1 MHPVLHQR
9 VIVGRATFYRWSRCR
24 CHCQLLRPLLLRPL
38 LLRPLL
44 LLLRMQRLE
53 GTQLLRLVVAHTDE
67 LFGGD
72 PVGGGGLE
80 RR

>member
-1 MHPVLHQR
+1 MHPVLNQR
-9 VIVGRATFYRWSRCR
+9 LIVGRATLYRWSRCR
-24 CHCQLLRPLLLRPL
+24 CHCQLLRPLLLL
-38 LLRPLL
+38 PLL
-44 LLLRMQRLE
+44 LLLRMQRPK

-67 LFGGD
+67 LFRGD

>member
-1 MHPVLHQR
+1 MHPVLNQR
-9 VIVGRATFYRWSRCR
+9 LIVGRATFYRWSRCR
-24 CHCQLLRPLLLRPL
+24 CHCQLLL
-38 LLRPLL
+38 PLL
-44 LLLRMQRLE
+44 LLLRMQRPK

-67 LFGGD
+67 IFRGD

>member
-1 MHPVLHQR
+1 MHPVLNQR
-9 VIVGRATFYRWSRCR
+9 LIVGRATLYRCSRCR
-24 CHCQLLRPLLLRPL
+24 FHCQLLL
-38 LLRPLL
+38 PLL
-44 LLLRMQRLE
+44 LLLRMQRPK

-67 LFGGD
+67 LFRGD

>member
-1 MHPVLHQR
+1 MHPVLNQR
-9 VIVGRATFYRWSRCR
+9 LIVGRATFYRWSRCR
-24 CHCQLLRPLLLRPL
+24 CHCQLLRPLLL
-38 LLRPLL
+38 
-44 LLLRMQRLE
+44 LLRMQRPK

-67 LFGGD
+67 LFRGD